1 MARTTYTAPISAEEK
16 AEFVPFLNRLI
27 DTAFDEI
34 VPRFLTGIAVE
45 DKTNG
50 TPVTQADKTAEEK
63 MRLLIEKTYP
73 EHGIFGE
80 EWGEKE
86 VSHNSEGVRYRW
98 ILDPV
103 DGTKSFITNSFL
115 FGTLIALERDDGTGF
130 RPILSSIS
138 HAAANVRTIGTL
150 DGTHMHLENRGTV
163 DGRLLRLLCGGKCR
177 GRHHDRPGTLLLGC
191 GRTSS
196 CGGRRGRCHHVD
208 DGRQPLKG
216 NQRGL
221 HRRRHSR

>member
-150 DGTHMHLENRGTV
+150 DGTHMHLETAARLWTAICMCGTAGGLKTPRFWRQV
-163 DGRLLRLLCGGKCR
+163 TGPRPSSTAQPTSRNSLTASGCTARWETASATLRWQV
-177 GRHHDRPGTLLLGC
+177 PGP
-191 GRTSS
+191 TS
-196 CGGRRGRCHHVD
+196 
-208 DGRQPLKG
+208 
-216 NQRGL
+216 
-221 HRRRHSR
+221 

>member
-1 MARTTYTAPISAEEK
+1 MARTTYTTPISAEEK

-86 VSHNSEGVRYRW
+86 VSHNSEGVRYPWTAQKASSRT
-98 ILDPV
+98 L
-103 DGTKSFITNSFL
+103 SFS
-115 FGTLIALERDDGTGF
+115 A
-130 RPILSSIS
+130 
-138 HAAANVRTIGTL
+138 H
-150 DGTHMHLENRGTV
+150 
-163 DGRLLRLLCGGKCR
+163 
-177 GRHHDRPGTLLLGC
+177 
-191 GRTSS
+191 
-196 CGGRRGRCHHVD
+196 
-208 DGRQPLKG
+208 
-216 NQRGL
+216 
-221 HRRRHSR
+221 